1 MEKKEKREKEKRAL
15 VPSPQIIMMICKS
28 ILIFLHH
35 TFHKHM
41 RHISIVLS
49 DHLAEF
55 GPPYTKSWI
64 RPCLQCTSI
73 GKYVHWACA
82 TR

>member
-1 MEKKEKREKEKRAL
+1 MEKKEKREKEKRGL

-35 TFHKHM
+35 TFHKHK
-41 RHISIVLS
+41 RHILIVLS

-55 GPPYTKSWI
+55 RPPLHQILDPPLPTIPKDALFQVW
-64 RPCLQCTSI
+64 L
-73 GKYVHWACA
+73 KLA
-82 TR
+82 